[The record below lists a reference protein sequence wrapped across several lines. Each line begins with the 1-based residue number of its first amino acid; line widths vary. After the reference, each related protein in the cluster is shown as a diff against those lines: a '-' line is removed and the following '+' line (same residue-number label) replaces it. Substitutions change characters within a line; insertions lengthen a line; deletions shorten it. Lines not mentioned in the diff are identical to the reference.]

1 MSDRTPAVSDRT
13 PLVSDR
19 PTFAVVIPTYNR
31 ATRLVNTLE
40 TVFRQEEAATEIIVI
55 DNCSTDETPDVMSD
69 LMETH
74 ANLGYIRHD
83 ANLERAVSRNTGMS
97 KATAD
102 YVTFLDSDDLMYRQN
117 LREAGDFVVETRAN
131 FFHSLYESVDEDGRH
146 VRYWP
151 VPSLR
156 NHIRSIEVNYARSPA
171 YADYAGDLFDAI
183 DAGHRQLAGLT
194 IGVIRW
200 LRQAL
205 GIGTDLRLA
214 SEIGGAGHRAD
225 LLADLCR
232 KVGAREYV
240 SPPGSRAYL
249 DDSDAFEQ
257 AGIPV
262 RYHDYAHP
270 TYRQAHGEFLP
281 YMSVVDQMM
290 NEGDRS
296 LAIIRSGYR

>member
-1 MSDRTPAVSDRT
+1 MRVA
-13 PLVSDR
+13 
-19 PTFAVVIPTYNR
+19 IMQPTY
-31 ATRLVNTLE
+31 L
-40 TVFRQEEAATEIIVI
+40 
-55 DNCSTDETPDVMSD
+55 PW
-69 LMETH
+69 
-74 ANLGYIRHD
+74 LGYFALMDRVDCFILLDTVQFAR
-83 ANLERAVSRNTGMS
+83 RSWQQRNQIKTATGPLWLTVPVRS
-97 KATAD
+97 KAKRD
-102 YVTFLDSDDLMYRQN
+102 QRIMD
-117 LREAGDFVVETRAN
+117 VEIETTER
-131 FFHSLYESVDEDGRH
+131 F
-146 VRYWP
+146 P
-151 VPSLR
+151 R

-183 DAGHRQLAGLT
+183 DAGHQQLAGLT

-262 RYHDYAHP
+262 RYHAYAHP